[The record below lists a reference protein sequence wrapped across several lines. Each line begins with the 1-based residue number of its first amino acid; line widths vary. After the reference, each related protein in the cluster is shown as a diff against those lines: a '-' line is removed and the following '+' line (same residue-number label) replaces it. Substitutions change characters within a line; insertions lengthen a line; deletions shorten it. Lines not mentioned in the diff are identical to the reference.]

1 MVERRFAR
9 RVDALGSIFE
19 FVRDFF
25 RSNGLPGEQT
35 FEIDLILEE
44 LFTNMIRHAV
54 GGHEAIAIAMGW
66 DGTDLTLVLHDF
78 DVEPFDVTAP
88 PKTDLNLP
96 LHERR
101 PGGLG
106 LHLVQQLSDGLR
118 YDYADRTSKITVTKR
133 LEI

>member
-1 MVERRFAR
+1 MVERRFPR
-9 RVDALGSIFE
+9 RIEALVSIFE

-25 RSNGLPGEQT
+25 KSNGLPNDQT

-44 LFTNMIRHAV
+44 LFTNMIRHAT
-54 GGHEAIAIAMGW
+54 GGHEAVTIAIAW
-66 DGTDLTLVLHDF
+66 DGSGITLVLRDF

-88 PKTDLNLP
+88 PATDLNLP

-101 PGGLG
+101 PGGMG
-106 LHLVQQLSDGLR
+106 LHLVQQLSDGLK
-118 YDYADRTSKITVTKR
+118 YDYVDRTSTITVTKR